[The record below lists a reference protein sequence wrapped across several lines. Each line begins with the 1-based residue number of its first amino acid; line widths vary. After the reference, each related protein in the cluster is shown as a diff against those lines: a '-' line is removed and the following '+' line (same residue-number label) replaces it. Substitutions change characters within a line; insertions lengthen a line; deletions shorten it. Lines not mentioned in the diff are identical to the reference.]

1 MERDRRTES
10 EERELRGGYDTKSSC
25 AMRVAETVLQ
35 IHTNIATLATK

>member
-10 EERELRGGYDTKSSC
+10 EERELRGADDTESSC

-35 IHTNIATLATK
+35 ITLNIATLATK